1 MYHDEEVGAGVG
13 AGAGVVKMNESG
25 IVVHRL
31 HLEEDNY
38 QKAER
43 VEDHSVPENQTKG
56 EKEVKA
62 VGEVDLALEAG
73 QKQRVRC
80 YPEQA
85 N

>member
-1 MYHDEEVGAGVG
+1 MYRDEEVGAGVG

-38 QKAER
+38 PKAER

-56 EKEVKA
+56 EEEVKV
-62 VGEVDLALEAG
+62 VGEVDLALEEAE
-73 QKQRVRC
+73 QKQKVRC
-80 YPEQA
+80 YPE
-85 N
+85 